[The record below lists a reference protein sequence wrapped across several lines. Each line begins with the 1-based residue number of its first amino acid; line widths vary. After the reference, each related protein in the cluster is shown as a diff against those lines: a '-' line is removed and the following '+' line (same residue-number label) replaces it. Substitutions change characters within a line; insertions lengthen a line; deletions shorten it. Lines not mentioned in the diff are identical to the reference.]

1 MKRICAFAPL
11 RASTQVDWA
20 HFGKL
25 TIGRAERPLM
35 AFVLVLSY
43 SRYPFVRFYLG
54 ASLANLIRGHVEAF
68 SVLGGTAKVL
78 LYDNMKS
85 VVLERRGD
93 AIRFHPTLLELAA
106 HYRFEPRPVA
116 PARGN
121 EKGRV
126 ERLIRFVRGSFFQAR
141 RFRDLDDLNDQADE
155 WCNTAPLTALP
166 RGPPTHRRRGLAE
179 ERAHLIAL
187 TDNPFPA
194 RSASRSQP
202 PRAPTYGSMG
212 TIIHPPPPRRPLPHR
227 LGHAPDRAHP
237 RRRHRARHPSALVR
251 PGPASRRP
259 RTHRSARAPQALRPR
274 APRHRPPP
282 HAAPSAKALFA
293 AAAER
298 HHHLGVLAR
307 GLIELLNAHGP
318 VALERAIA
326 AALQS
331 DAAYLGGV
339 RHFIDQHRKES
350 DKPPPLALDLPDDP
364 RLRTLSVRPHDLA
377 DYDRLHDESDSADE
391 EQSRD
396 DDNEHDNS
404 D

>member
-1 MKRICAFAPL
+1 MVQHPRRRAP
-11 RASTQVDWA
+11 
-20 HFGKL
+20 
-25 TIGRAERPLM
+25 
-35 AFVLVLSY
+35 
-43 SRYPFVRFYLG
+43 
-54 ASLANLIRGHVEAF
+54 
-68 SVLGGTAKVL
+68 
-78 LYDNMKS
+78 
-85 VVLERRGD
+85 
-93 AIRFHPTLLELAA
+93 
-106 HYRFEPRPVA
+106 
-116 PARGN
+116 
-121 EKGRV
+121 
-126 ERLIRFVRGSFFQAR
+126 
-141 RFRDLDDLNDQADE
+141 
-155 WCNTAPLTALP
+155 LP
-166 RGPPTHRRRGLAE
+166 RGPPTHRRRGATPE

-187 TDNPFPA
+187 PDNPFPCEERVEVA
-194 RSASRSQP
+194 AAKSPYIRFDGNDYSIPHHHVGRSLTVSATLSTVRILDAATVLATHRRSF
-202 PRAPTYGSMG
+202 
-212 TIIHPPPPRRPLPHR
+212 
-227 LGHAPDRAHP
+227 DRGQQVEDPAHIEALE
-237 RRRHRARHPSALVR
+237 RHK
-251 PGPASRRP
+251 
-259 RTHRSARAPQALRPR
+259 RSAREHR
-274 APRHRPPP
+274 ATDRLH